1 MIIALGFVI
10 ASRNDLQKSS
20 QLQMICSCILH
31 FLSDIGTNIDMT
43 QNERRAENLT
53 AALRRAGVRMTR
65 QRQALLSILADAE
78 DHPEATELQRRA
90 NEKVPGISLSTVYRT
105 LSALETEG
113 VILRH
118 QFDGASARYEHSET
132 QHHDHMI
139 DVDTNEV
146 VEFSNERIERL
157 QAEIAD
163 AMGYEIV
170 HHRLELYVRKKA
182 RS

>member
-1 MIIALGFVI
+1 MEMKKTDPR
-10 ASRNDLQKSS
+10 SKK
-20 QLQMICSCILH
+20 
-31 FLSDIGTNIDMT
+31 
-43 QNERRAENLT
+43 LT
-53 AALRRAGVRMTR
+53 DALRRAGVRITR
-65 QRQALLSILADAE
+65 QRAALLTVLADAD

-90 NEKVPGISLSTVYRT
+90 EEAVPGISLSTVYRT
-105 LSALETEG
+105 LTELENQG

-118 QFDGASARYEHSET
+118 QFEGAPARFEHSET

-139 DVDTNEV
+139 DVDTGEV
-146 VEFSNERIERL
+146 VEFANERIERL

-182 RS
+182 AETGTD